1 MDTLHFC
8 VYMRACIVCVFMT
21 DLLSVVLHV
30 ISALPGY
37 LGGSNKDRVRL
48 EDVSAITLTQ
58 VS

>member
-1 MDTLHFC
+1 MH
-8 VYMRACIVCVFMT
+8 ACIVCVFTT

-48 EDVSAITLTQ
+48 EDVSAVTLTQ